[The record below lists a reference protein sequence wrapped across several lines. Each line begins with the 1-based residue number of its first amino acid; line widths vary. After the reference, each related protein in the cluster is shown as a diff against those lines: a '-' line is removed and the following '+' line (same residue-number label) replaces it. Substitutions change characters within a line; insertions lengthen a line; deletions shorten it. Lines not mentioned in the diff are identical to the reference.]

1 MNVASLATSAV
12 AAHQAQTTQAMANA
26 MIKQQTNMEQAIGRM
41 LEQAVVQTASTSAGV
56 DIIV

>member
-26 MIKQQTNMEQAIGRM
+26 MIKQQTTMQQAIGRM
-41 LEQAVVQTASTSAGV
+41 LEQAIAQTSSISAGV